1 MRKPDFAR
9 VRRTLLLQ
17 GEPDYV
23 PLFDSLDK
31 QIKSAFMG
39 RPVVSLKDEVD
50 FAVAAGYDFVLFE
63 MGLRPLW
70 RSRALSGKEGAAAN
84 PVLRVE
90 RARYSVINDAD
101 NERAWANEGKGVI
114 TGAKEFEEFGW
125 PTVNDFDFSVL
136 TDVEKY
142 LPSGMKAL
150 VTVDGVYTPVW
161 LLMGGESFYR
171 ALIQNPAFITRMFER
186 VGAMQYSLIEK
197 IVSYDTVGALRIN
210 DDIAYNSGTLV
221 SPKHLRQYFFP
232 WLQKVGDL
240 CKKRDVPFIFHS
252 DGNLTPVLD
261 DIIAAGVRGL
271 HPIQPN
277 AMDIIATKKRVGDK
291 LCLLGNIDMDI
302 MTRGTEKDVAELV
315 MKNLRNVAPGG
326 GYLVGASNSVPE
338 YIPLKNYNAMRET
351 ALKYGGYPISV

>member
-39 RPVVSLKDEVD
+39 RPVVSLRDEVD
-50 FAVAAGYDFVLFE
+50 FAVAAGYDYVLFE
-63 MGLRPLW
+63 IGLRPLW

-90 RARYSVINDAD
+90 RARYSVINDVD

-114 TGAKEFEEFGW
+114 TGDKEFAEFGW

-136 TDVEKY
+136 TDVERY
-142 LPSGMKAL
+142 LPSGMKVL
-150 VTVDGVYTPVW
+150 VTMDGVYTPVW

-171 ALIQNPAFITRMFER
+171 ALIQNPSFIARMFER

-197 IVSYDTVGALRIN
+197 IVSYNTVGALRIN

-240 CKKRDVPFIFHS
+240 CKRRDLPFIFHS
-252 DGNLTPVLD
+252 DGNLTAVLD
-261 DIIAAGVRGL
+261 DIIAAGVNGI
-271 HPIQPN
+271 HPVQPN
-277 AMDIIATKKRVGDK
+277 AMDIIDLKKKVGGK

-302 MTRGTEKDVAELV
+302 MTRCTEKDVAELV
-315 MKNLRNVAPGG
+315 MKNLRNIAPGG

-351 ALKYGGYPISV
+351 ALKYGKYPISV

>member
-31 QIKSAFMG
+31 QVKSAFMG
-39 RPVVSLKDEVD
+39 RPVVSLRDEVD
-50 FAVAAGYDFVLFE
+50 FAALAGYDFVSFE
-63 MGLRPLW
+63 IGLRPLW
-70 RSRALSGKEGAAAN
+70 RSRALSGPEGAAAN

-114 TGAKEFEEFGW
+114 TGAKEFEEFNW

-136 TDVEKY
+136 TDVKKY
-142 LPSGMKAL
+142 LPDGMKAL

-171 ALIQNPAFITRMFER
+171 ALIQNPVFITRMFER
-186 VGAMQYSLIEK
+186 VGTMQMSLSEK
-197 IVSYDTVGALRIN
+197 IVSYDTVGSLRIN
-210 DDIAYNSGTLV
+210 DDIAYNNGTLV

-232 WLQKVGDL
+232 WLKKVGDL
-240 CKKRDVPFIFHS
+240 CKSRDLPFIFHS
-252 DGNLTPVLD
+252 DGDLTAVLD
-261 DIIAAGVRGL
+261 DIIAAGVNGI

-277 AMDIIATKKRVGDK
+277 AMDIISVKKRVGDK

-351 ALKYGGYPISV
+351 ALKYGKYPISV